1 MSEADGSPQPGTVA
15 DQIVR
20 RLSEWG
26 VGRVFGYSGDGINGV
41 LDALRR
47 SEADIEFVQARHE
60 ENAAFMAVGQEK
72 YDGGAGVVISTQ
84 GPGAIHL
91 LNGLYDAKL
100 DHAPVVALIGQQHR
114 STLGSGYMQEVDLR
128 TLFADVA
135 SAYITQ
141 VATPEQ
147 VPLAIDRAFRCALAE
162 RAPAVVILPHDV
174 QSAEASEVTR
184 SPSTPSHGV
193 VRTAAVYEP
202 ALVAPSPERLR
213 EAADLLAGARRPM
226 ILAGRGAA
234 ACADELT
241 GLARRLRA
249 GIVTS
254 LLGKPFIDES
264 LPFAAGTMG
273 HLGTTASAELLTGCD
288 LLLIV
293 GSNDPW
299 TEYYPA
305 PGQAAAIQIDRDPR
319 MIGNRFPVDVGVVA
333 DATAAVRG
341 LAELIEERPEDDWWA
356 RVLDAVERWN
366 DTSARRAAVPAEPLN
381 PEAVLRA
388 LNGHLP
394 GDARVALDVGSVV
407 YWYARQLRLPRGVPA
422 HVSGTLA
429 TMGCGVPYGLA
440 AKLGAPGRPTV
451 VLAGDGGM
459 QMTGVAE
466 LITVADRWRDWADPR
481 FIVAVFDNGDL
492 AEVSWEQREME
503 GAPRFPDTQDLP
515 RFPYA
520 EYARMLGLEGETVAS
535 PDDLDAAWGRA
546 FASDRPYILH
556 LRTDPAVPLLPPSAS
571 SPDAADTMRKALQ
584 DEAAHGGAHAERA
597 LRLLDAYLD
606 MPAT

>member
-1 MSEADGSPQPGTVA
+1 MTTVA

-20 RLSEWG
+20 RLSDWG

-47 SEADIEFVQARHE
+47 SDAGIEFVQARHE
-60 ENAAFMAVGQEK
+60 ENAALMAVGQAK

-100 DHAPVVALIGQQHR
+100 DHAPVVAVIGQQHR

-135 SAYITQ
+135 SAYVTQ
-141 VATPEQ
+141 VVTPDQ
-147 VPLAIDRAFRCALAE
+147 VPLAIDRAFRNALAT
-162 RAPAVVILPHDV
+162 RQPAVVIVPHDV
-174 QSAEASEVTR
+174 QSADASDTDQA
-184 SPSTPSHGV
+184 HGV
-193 VRTAAVYEP
+193 VRTAAVFEP
-202 ALVAPSPERLR
+202 PLVTPSPERLR
-213 EAADLLAGARRPM
+213 EAAELLRRAERPM
-226 ILAGRGAA
+226 ILAGRGVAS
-234 ACADELT
+234 CGDDLTRLADRMGA
-241 GLARRLRA
+241 GL
-249 GIVTS
+249 VTS
-254 LLGKPFIDES
+254 LLGKPHVDES

-273 HLGTTASAELLTGCD
+273 HLGTTASAELLTECD
-288 LLLIV
+288 ALLIV

-305 PGQAAAIQIDRDPR
+305 PGRAAAVQIDVDPR
-319 MIGNRFPVDVGVVA
+319 MIGNRYPVDVGVVG
-333 DATAAVRG
+333 DAGAALRG
-341 LAELIEERPEDDWWA
+341 LLELVDDRPDGAWRS
-356 RVLDAVERWN
+356 RVEDAVDRWRQ
-366 DTSARRAAVPAEPLN
+366 TARRRAAVPAEPLN
-381 PEAVLRA
+381 PEAALRA
-388 LNGHLP
+388 MNDHLP
-394 GDARVALDVGSVV
+394 ADARIAVDVGSVV
-407 YWYARQLRLPRGVPA
+407 YWYARQVVLPRGVPA

-440 AKLGAPGRPTV
+440 AKLGAPDRPTV

-466 LITVADRWRDWADPR
+466 LITVAARWRDWADPR
-481 FIVAVFDNGDL
+481 FVVAVLDNGDL

-515 RFPYA
+515 AFPYA
-520 EYARMLGLEGETVAS
+520 DYARMLGLAGETVES
-535 PDDLDAAWGRA
+535 PEELDAAWGRA
-546 FASDRPYILH
+546 FASDRPFLLH
-556 LRTDPAVPLLPPSAS
+556 LRTDPAVPLLPPAAS
-571 SPDAADTMRKALQ
+571 SPEAADAMRASLTV
-584 DEAAHGGAHAERA
+584 EAAQGGPHAQRA
-597 LRLLDAYLD
+597 LRLIDAYLN